1 MSNKKYHYT
10 YYSYEEWG
18 RGYIGCRSCDCLPEE
33 DIKYFGSYK
42 DKTFNPT
49 KKIILE
55 TFKTRKDAI
64 YAEIE
69 MHNFY
74 DIASN
79 PHFANRAKQT
89 STKFTRDGVVTSQE
103 TKEKMSKVKKGKFF
117 LNESAREKIKRARAL
132 QVFTEESSI
141 KRKQTLKNLDLVWMY
156 DPKTK
161 KNHRIMRIKVQEK
174 LSEGLVL
181 GRICNITEET
191 RKKLSAA
198 ANKRWSKETNK

>member
-64 YAEIE
+64 HAEIE

>member
-18 RGYIGCRSCDCLPEE
+18 RGYIGCRSCNCLPEE
-33 DIKYFGSYK
+33 DINYLGSFH

-49 KKIILE
+49 QKIILE
-55 TFKTRKDAI
+55 TFKTRTDAI
-64 YAEIE
+64 RAEINL
-69 MHNFY
+69 HNFY
-74 DIASN
+74 NIAAN

-89 STKFTRDGVVTSQE
+89 STKFTREGAVTSQE

-117 LNESAREKIKRARAL
+117 LNESAREKIRRARAL

-141 KRKQTLKNLDLVWMY
+141 KRKQTLKKLDLVWMY
-156 DPKTK
+156 DLKTK

-191 RKKLSAA
+191 RKKLSDA
-198 ANKRWSKETNK
+198 ANKRWSKQTNK

>member
-18 RGYIGCRSCDCLPEE
+18 RGYIGCRSCNCLPEE
-33 DIKYFGSYK
+33 DINYLGSFH

-49 KKIILE
+49 QKIILE
-55 TFKTRKDAI
+55 TFKTRTDAI
-64 YAEIE
+64 RAEINL
-69 MHNFY
+69 HNFY
-74 DIASN
+74 NIAAN

-89 STKFTRDGVVTSQE
+89 STKFTREGAVTSQE

-117 LNESAREKIKRARAL
+117 LNESAREKIRRARAL

-141 KRKQTLKNLDLVWMY
+141 KRKQTLKKLDLVWMY
-156 DPKTK
+156 GPKTK

-174 LSEGLVL
+174 LSEGLVF

-191 RKKLSAA
+191 RKKLSDA
-198 ANKRWSKETNK
+198 ANKRWSKQTNK

>member
-18 RGYIGCRSCDCLPEE
+18 RGYIGCRSCNCLPEQ
-33 DIKYFGSYK
+33 DINYFGSFH

-49 KKIILE
+49 QKVIIE

-64 YAEIE
+64 RAEIKL
-69 MHNFY
+69 HNFY
-74 DIASN
+74 DIALNS
-79 PHFANRAKQT
+79 HFANRAKQT
-89 STKFTRDGVVTSQE
+89 STKFTREGAVTSQE

-117 LNESAREKIKRARAL
+117 LNESAREKIRRARAL

-141 KRKQTLKNLDLVWMY
+141 KRKQTLKKLDLVWMY

-191 RKKLSAA
+191 RKKLSDA
-198 ANKRWSKETNK
+198 ANKRWSKQTNK

>member
-1 MSNKKYHYT
+1 
-10 YYSYEEWG
+10 
-18 RGYIGCRSCDCLPEE
+18 
-33 DIKYFGSYK
+33 
-42 DKTFNPT
+42 
-49 KKIILE
+49 
-55 TFKTRKDAI
+55 
-64 YAEIE
+64 

-103 TKEKMSKVKKGKFF
+103 TKEKMSKSKKGKFF
-117 LNESAREKIKRARAL
+117 LNENAREKIKRARAL